1 MKYNLVTEF
10 IDKLNFFLDTN
21 GRKSYHYLH
30 EPLMPKISINIINN
44 TIKKNYISLASS
56 ESFQFVKHLKKITKS
71 KYICLVNSGTS
82 ALHLSLITLG
92 ANKDTE
98 ILIPSFNYVAAANA
112 VLMSNSS
119 PHFIDIDE
127 SLSINHLMLDSYLK
141 KICKFRNKYCYNKK
155 NNKRIL
161 ACILLYPYGYLPNT
175 KKILQ
180 VLKKYNIFLIED
192 AAEALGSFSNNK
204 HAGTFGD
211 IGVLSFNGNK
221 IITTGAGGAILT
233 NKKDIYEKCFKL
245 SNVSKLDNKFYF
257 IHDQLGFNYKMPN
270 INASLGL
277 SQILSFNKIL
287 NSKKKLASK
296 YKIIFKD
303 FLKRKVFKILHDR
316 NSNSWL
322 NVIIFDQKY
331 KYLIKPILELAR
343 KKKIQLRPAW
353 NLLHTF
359 KYLQKYPRMSM
370 DNSKSLAERVLCLP
384 SSPHFF
390 YEKK

>member
-1 MKYNLVTEF
+1 MKSKLTSEF
-10 IDKLNFFLDTN
+10 VNKLKFFLDRNTK
-21 GRKSYHYLH
+21 KSYHYLH
-30 EPLMPKISINIINN
+30 EPYIPKMSIKKISN
-44 TIKKNYISLASS
+44 TIEKNYISLASS
-56 ESFQFVKHLKKITKS
+56 ETSQFIKYLKKITNS

-119 PHFIDIDE
+119 PHFVDIDE
-127 SLSINHLMLDSYLK
+127 SLSINYLMLDSYLK

-161 ACILLYPYGYLPNT
+161 ACILLYLYGYLPNT
-175 KKILQ
+175 QKIVQ
-180 VLKKYNIFLIED
+180 VLKKYNILLIED
-192 AAEALGSFSNNK
+192 AAEALGSFLNSQ

-211 IGVLSFNGNK
+211 IGILSFNGNK

-233 NKKDIYEKCFKL
+233 NKKNIYEKCFKL
-245 SNVSKLDNKFYF
+245 SNVSKLRSKFYF

-270 INASLGL
+270 INAALGL
-277 SQILSFNKIL
+277 SQIIFFSKIL
-287 NSKKKLASK
+287 TSKKKLSNN
-296 YKIIFKD
+296 YKIVFKD
-303 FLKRKVFKILHDR
+303 FLKKKIFKILYNRD
-316 NSNSWL
+316 SNSWL
-322 NVIIFDQKY
+322 NVIIFSKKY
-331 KYLIKPILELAR
+331 KYLRNPILKLAD

-353 NLLHTF
+353 NPLHTF
-359 KYLQKYPRMSM
+359 KYLKKYPRMKM
-370 DNSKSLAERVLCLP
+370 WNSKSLADRVLCLP